1 MLKFPECLTD
11 FCLQAI
17 DEGTLDA
24 LDFSDFLDTDIPFEV
39 PVPSKLCVTVRRRP
53 CRHVLNPGVAK
64 YWSS

>member
-1 MLKFPECLTD
+1 MLEFPECLTE

-39 PVPSKLCVTVRRRP
+39 PVPSKLCVTVRR
-53 CRHVLNPGVAK
+53 
-64 YWSS
+64 

>member
-1 MLKFPECLTD
+1 MLELPECLTE

-39 PVPSKLCVTVRRRP
+39 PVPSKLCVTVRCQP
-53 CRHVLNPGVAK
+53 CGHVLNPGVAK
-64 YWSS
+64 KWAG